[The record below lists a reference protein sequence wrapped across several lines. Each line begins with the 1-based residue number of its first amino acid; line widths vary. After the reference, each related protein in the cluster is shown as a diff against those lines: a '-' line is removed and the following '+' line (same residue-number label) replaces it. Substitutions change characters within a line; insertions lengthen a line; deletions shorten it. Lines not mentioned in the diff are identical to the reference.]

1 MMPKIE
7 SLCPLF
13 QVFDMPRSLAL
24 YRDVLGF
31 GIVDQAPRGTDDC
44 NWAWLRLGP
53 AELML
58 NTMYEA
64 PYRPQAPDSARV
76 AAHDDTALY
85 LGAPDVDAVFAY
97 LRAKGFDVKEPVV
110 SPYGMKQLYMKDPD
124 GYNLCFQWR
133 AA

>member
-7 SLCPLF
+7 GLCPLI
-13 QVFDMPRSLAL
+13 QVFDMPRSLAF

-31 GIVDQAPRGTDDC
+31 GIVAQAPPGTDDC
-44 NWAWLRLGP
+44 NWAWLRLGQ

-64 PYRPQAPDSARV
+64 PYRPPAPDPARD
-76 AAHDDTALY
+76 AAHLDTGLF
-85 LGAPDVDAVFAY
+85 LGAPDVDAVYAY
-97 LRAKGFDVKEPVV
+97 LRAKGFDVKEPAVA
-110 SPYGMKQLYMKDPD
+110 PYGMKQLYMKDPD
-124 GYNLCFQWR
+124 GYGLCFQWR